1 MVKIIYFEQIFYFVL
16 FFYVKYQFGL
26 EIHSLVI
33 SKIRRLHKSVS
44 SGGDHVWQSGHALK
58 FRQAPKKFTDAYIW

>member
-1 MVKIIYFEQIFYFVL
+1 MVKIIYFELIFHYVL

-26 EIHSLVI
+26 EIHSCVI

-44 SGGDHVWQSGHALK
+44 SGGDHVVAVCDQLSAGEPMGA
-58 FRQAPKKFTDAYIW
+58 R